1 VVFKIALNSPFK
13 MLACDY
19 DGTIASCGAIS
30 LDAEQALIDAKQ
42 AGFLLCLITGRE
54 FEELL
59 SVCPQIGLFDLV
71 VAENGA
77 VLYLPASGE
86 IENLASP
93 PTAEFTAELARRGVP
108 FSKGRVIASVTR
120 MYTEEVHSLI
130 HEFGLSMHVIFN
142 KDAAMILSSGIDKA
156 AGLKA
161 GLKLLDI
168 MPSQVI
174 GIGDAEND

>member
-30 LDAEQALIDAKQ
+30 PDAEQALIDAKQ

-108 FSKGRVIASVTR
+108 FSKGRVIRKCGWNPRACSTALYSGSVLE
-120 MYTEEVHSLI
+120 YTW
-130 HEFGLSMHVIFN
+130 SMTHPRRWRH
-142 KDAAMILSSGIDKA
+142 K
-156 AGLKA
+156 
-161 GLKLLDI
+161 
-168 MPSQVI
+168 P
-174 GIGDAEND
+174 